1 MPMKPAIKA
10 PPLELSKPLTPK
22 ERMRIENEEAARRAS
37 VGADAARAETVAKG
51 PGKGAGVFSRLREVL
66 KGPDKSFEG
75 LSRAAHEAI
84 AETKSIKWVSA
95 SDMCEEL
102 EHLVMHKLNVQHGV
116 TIAFVGCHSEDMT
129 ARLLI
134 RTDWHWRLAIKGT
147 TSFGAW
153 PAPARN

>member
-22 ERMRIENEEAARRAS
+22 ERMRVENEEAARRAS
-37 VGADAARAETVAKG
+37 VAADAAKVEKVARG
-51 PGKGAGVFSRLREVL
+51 PGVFSRLREVL
-66 KGPDKSFEG
+66 KGPDKTFEG
-75 LSRAAHEAI
+75 LSKAAHEAI

-102 EHLVMHKLNVQHGV
+102 EHLVMHKLGVQHGV

-134 RTDWHWRLAIKGT
+134 RTEWHWRLAIKGT

>member
-1 MPMKPAIKA
+1 MKPATKTPT

-22 ERMRIENEEAARRAS
+22 ERMKIENEEAARRAS
-37 VGADAARAETVAKG
+37 VAADAARAETVAKG
-51 PGKGAGVFSRLREVL
+51 PGVFSRLREVL
-66 KGPDKSFEG
+66 RGPDKSFEG

-95 SDMCEEL
+95 NDMCEDL
-102 EHLVMHKLNVQHGV
+102 ENRVMHKLNVQHGV
-116 TIAFVGCHSEDMT
+116 TIRFVGCHSEDMT

-153 PAPARN
+153 PAPSRD